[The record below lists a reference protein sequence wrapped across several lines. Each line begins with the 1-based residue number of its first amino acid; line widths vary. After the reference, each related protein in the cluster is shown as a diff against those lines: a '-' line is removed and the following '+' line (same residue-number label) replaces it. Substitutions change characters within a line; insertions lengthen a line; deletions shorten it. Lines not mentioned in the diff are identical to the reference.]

1 VTQKL
6 LIAAAC
12 VVFAFAFVLIE
23 TAMQRVSR
31 VTAEEVTREKPRRG
45 RALAAIAH
53 DRARYINVLLFL
65 HLTAS
70 TLAVV
75 LVATALKPAWVAA
88 LVMVAVGFIALGVAP
103 RTLGRQH
110 ADSIAVA
117 TAGFVYRLSIVLAPL
132 TRLLIWLGNALT
144 PGRGYREGPF
154 ASAAELRDL
163 VDQAA
168 EQVIDEDER
177 EMIQSVF
184 ELGDTVAREVM
195 VPRTEMVF
203 IEATKTLRQAL
214 SLGLRS
220 GFSRI
225 PVIGEDAD
233 DIVGIVYL
241 KDIARRVF
249 EHREAEHN
257 ERVESIMR
265 PVFLVP
271 DSKRCDD
278 LLREMQA
285 ARKHLAVLVDEYGG
299 VAGLIT
305 IEDILEEIVGQI
317 SDEYDLEAPEVE
329 RLADGGLRVSTR
341 FHIEDLAE
349 ELDIELDADEEG
361 VDTVGGLLASRLGV
375 VPIPGAHIDVLGWR
389 LTAETA
395 AGRRNQVTRVL
406 VQPVNADLNGSA

>member
-1 VTQKL
+1 MTQQL
-6 LIAAAC
+6 LIAGVC
-12 VVFAFAFVLIE
+12 VIVAFAFVLIE

-31 VTAEEVTREKPRRG
+31 VTAEELTREKPRRG
-45 RALAAIAH
+45 RALAAIAN

-65 HLTAS
+65 HLAAS

-75 LVATALKPAWVAA
+75 LVATALKPAWLAA
-88 LVMVAVGFIALGVAP
+88 LLMLAVGFIALGVAP

-110 ADSIAVA
+110 ADTVAAA

-132 TRLLIWLGNALT
+132 TRLLIWFGNAVT
-144 PGRGYREGPF
+144 PGKGYREGPF

-163 VDQAA
+163 VDQAS

-203 IEATKTLRQAL
+203 IEGTKTLRQAL

-233 DIVGIVYL
+233 DIVGIIYL
-241 KDIARRVF
+241 KDVARRVF
-249 EHREAEHN
+249 EHRDAEQT
-257 ERVESIMR
+257 ERVESVMR

-299 VAGLIT
+299 VAGIIT

-317 SDEYDLEAPEVE
+317 SDEYDVESPEME
-329 RLADGGLRVSTR
+329 RIAEDTLRVSAR
-341 FHIEDLAE
+341 FHIEDLAQ
-349 ELDIELDADEEG
+349 ELDIDLDADEEG
-361 VDTVGGLLASRLGV
+361 VDTVAGLLASRLGV
-375 VPIPGAHIDVLGWR
+375 VPIPGAHIDVDGWR
-389 LTAETA
+389 LTAESTG
-395 AGRRNQVTRVL
+395 GRRNQVTRVL
-406 VQPVNADLNGSA
+406 AQRLHPEPAE

>member
-1 VTQKL
+1 MSQQL
-6 LIAAAC
+6 LIAGLC
-12 VVFAFAFVLIE
+12 VIVAFTFVVIE

-31 VTAEEVTREKPRRG
+31 VTAEELTREKPRRG
-45 RALAAIAH
+45 RALAAIAN

-75 LVATALKPAWVAA
+75 LVATALKPAWLAA

-110 ADSIAVA
+110 ADTIAVA

-144 PGRGYREGPF
+144 PGKGYREGPF

-163 VDQAA
+163 VDQAS

-203 IEATKTLRQAL
+203 IEGTKTLRQAL

-233 DIVGIVYL
+233 DIVGIIYL
-241 KDIARRVF
+241 KDVARRVF
-249 EHREAEHN
+249 EHRDAEQT
-257 ERVESIMR
+257 ERVESVMR

-285 ARKHLAVLVDEYGG
+285 ARKHLAVLVYEYGG
-299 VAGLIT
+299 VAGIIT

-317 SDEYDLEAPEVE
+317 SDEYDVEAPEIE
-329 RLADGGLRVSTR
+329 RLADDALRVSAR
-341 FHIEDLAE
+341 FHIEDLAQ

-361 VDTVGGLLASRLGV
+361 VDTVAGLLASRLGV
-375 VPIPGAHIDVLGWR
+375 VPIPGAHIDLDGWR
-389 LTAETA
+389 LTAEATG
-395 AGRRNQVTRVL
+395 GRRNQVTRVL
-406 VQPVNADLNGSA
+406 VQRLHPEPAE

>member
-1 VTQKL
+1 MTQKL

>member
-1 VTQKL
+1 MTQQL
-6 LIAAAC
+6 LFACAC
-12 VVFAFAFVLIE
+12 VVFAFTFVLIE

-31 VTAEEVTREKPRRG
+31 VIAEDLMREKPRRA
-45 RALAAIAH
+45 RALSAIAN

-65 HLTAS
+65 HLSTS

-75 LVATALKPAWVAA
+75 LVATAIKPAWVAA

-110 ADSIAVA
+110 ADAIAVA

-132 TRLLIWLGNALT
+132 TRLLIWLGNAVT

-163 VDQAA
+163 VDQASA
-168 EQVIDEDER
+168 QVIDEDER

-203 IEATKTLRQAL
+203 IESTKTLRQAL

-241 KDIARRVF
+241 KDVARRVF
-249 EHREAEHN
+249 EHREAEHT
-257 ERVESIMR
+257 ERVDSIMR

-278 LLREMQA
+278 LLREMQS

-329 RLADGGLRVSTR
+329 RLADGGLRVSAR

-361 VDTVGGLLASRLGV
+361 VDTVAGLLASRLGV
-375 VPIPGAHIDVLGWR
+375 VPIPGAHIDVHGWR

-406 VQPVNADLNGSA
+406 VQPVAQEPTQ

>member
-1 VTQKL
+1 MTEQL
-6 LIAAAC
+6 LIAGVC
-12 VVFAFAFVLIE
+12 VIVAFAFVLIE

-31 VTAEEVTREKPRRG
+31 VTAEELTREKPRRG
-45 RALAAIAH
+45 RALAAIAN

-65 HLTAS
+65 HLAAS

-75 LVATALKPAWVAA
+75 LVATALKPAWLAA
-88 LVMVAVGFIALGVAP
+88 LLMLAVGFIALGVAP

-110 ADSIAVA
+110 ADTVAAA

-132 TRLLIWLGNALT
+132 TRLLIWFGNAVT
-144 PGRGYREGPF
+144 PGKGYREGPF

-163 VDQAA
+163 VDQAS

-233 DIVGIVYL
+233 DIVGIIYL
-241 KDIARRVF
+241 KDVARRVF
-249 EHREAEHN
+249 EHRDAEQT
-257 ERVESIMR
+257 ERVESVMR

-299 VAGLIT
+299 VAGIIT

-317 SDEYDLEAPEVE
+317 SDEYDVESPEME
-329 RLADGGLRVSTR
+329 RIAEDTLRVSAR
-341 FHIEDLAE
+341 FHIEDLAQ
-349 ELDIELDADEEG
+349 ELDIDLDADEEG
-361 VDTVGGLLASRLGV
+361 VDTVAGLLASRLGV
-375 VPIPGAHIDVLGWR
+375 VPIPGAHIDVDGWR
-389 LTAETA
+389 LTAESTG
-395 AGRRNQVTRVL
+395 GRRNQVTRVL
-406 VQPVNADLNGSA
+406 AQRLHPEPAE

>member
-1 VTQKL
+1 MTEQL
-6 LIAAAC
+6 LIAGVC
-12 VVFAFAFVLIE
+12 VIVAFAFVLIE

-31 VTAEEVTREKPRRG
+31 VTAEELTREKPRRG
-45 RALAAIAH
+45 RALAAIAN

-65 HLTAS
+65 HLAAS

-75 LVATALKPAWVAA
+75 LVATALKPAWLAA
-88 LVMVAVGFIALGVAP
+88 LLMLAVGFIALGVAP

-110 ADSIAVA
+110 ADTVAAA

-132 TRLLIWLGNALT
+132 TRLLIWFGNAVT
-144 PGRGYREGPF
+144 PGKGYREGPF

-163 VDQAA
+163 VDQAS

-203 IEATKTLRQAL
+203 IEGTKTLRQAL

-233 DIVGIVYL
+233 DIVGIIYL
-241 KDIARRVF
+241 KDVARRVF
-249 EHREAEHN
+249 EHRDAEQT
-257 ERVESIMR
+257 ERVESVMR

-299 VAGLIT
+299 VAGIIT

-317 SDEYDLEAPEVE
+317 SDEYDVESPEME
-329 RLADGGLRVSTR
+329 RIAEDTLRVSAR
-341 FHIEDLAE
+341 FHIEDLAQ
-349 ELDIELDADEEG
+349 ELDIDLDADEEG
-361 VDTVGGLLASRLGV
+361 VDTVAGLLASRLGV
-375 VPIPGAHIDVLGWR
+375 VPIPGAHIDVDGWR
-389 LTAETA
+389 LTAESTG
-395 AGRRNQVTRVL
+395 GRRNQVTRVL
-406 VQPVNADLNGSA
+406 AQRLHPEPAE